1 MPTKDQSKDSPAASK
16 DEGLTR
22 RAAMKRIAA
31 GLAGVGIVVVA
42 GIICPAQKNPYSDI
56 VKEQYGDS
64 APK

>member
-1 MPTKDQSKDSPAASK
+1 MSKKEHSKDSPAATQ
-16 DEGLTR
+16 DEFLTR

-42 GIICPAQKNPYSDI
+42 GIICPAKKSPYSDI